1 MQHSFLLS
9 LNLHCRG
16 TDEFLDLAS
25 QHESSTYKCKSDRS
39 LYYKLDGDC
48 PYIGQQLLQKVS
60 RSKCTDDDV
69 VDDDDDDG
77 CVVMM
82 TYYFHNDDVKV
93 LLVRM
98 LTNINMVVMTV
109 LDLRDGCVKYY
120 LKERCGHLKNFPK
133 SYDFCFVF
141 ESIPNCYNDED

>member
-1 MQHSFLLS
+1 MKQSFLLS
-9 LNLHCRG
+9 LNSQCR
-16 TDEFLDLAS
+16 EFVELLDAAS
-25 QHESSTYKCKSDRS
+25 QHESSTYNCKTDRS
-39 LYYKLDGDC
+39 LHYQLDGDC
-48 PYIGQQLLQKVS
+48 PYISQQLLQKVS

-98 LTNINMVVMTV
+98 VTWL
-109 LDLRDGCVKYY
+109 
-120 LKERCGHLKNFPK
+120 
-133 SYDFCFVF
+133 
-141 ESIPNCYNDED
+141 